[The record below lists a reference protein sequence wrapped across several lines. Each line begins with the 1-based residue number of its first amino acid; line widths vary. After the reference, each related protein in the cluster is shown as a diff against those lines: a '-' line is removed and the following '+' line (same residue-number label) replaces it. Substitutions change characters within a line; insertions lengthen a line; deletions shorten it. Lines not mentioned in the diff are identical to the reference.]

1 MALVADLSTRE
12 LRELAAMTQDYGR
25 KLHSLIEKG
34 LKMNETLT
42 ATSLTTPQ
50 RNAVM
55 AEVKDSLLT
64 AAGEPVTAD
73 DAIAEIVR
81 QDADA

>member
-1 MALVADLSTRE
+1 MALVADLTTRE

-34 LKMNETLT
+34 LRINEDLK

-50 RNAVM
+50 RNTVM
-55 AEVKDSLLT
+55 AELKTSLLT
-64 AAGEPVTAD
+64 TAGEPVTAQ
-73 DAIAEIVR
+73 DAIDEIVR